1 MGIDLQE
8 VGERTAE
15 MSKDRLALDY
25 DLKAQNIFQSLS
37 TADPT
42 NTFHMRDAADAGLFI
57 GRTRLSLG
65 DTVGAVEVF
74 RQIIST
80 YKALVDADPLNRSA
94 RFELADAF
102 NYTGQALAKNRD
114 LNGALTYCRQAQAIL
129 RALSENHSERD
140 DRIKLIQIDEV
151 IGGLLETIGDKE
163 GAIANYREAL
173 AMLEGLS
180 AAEPGNKTTCQS
192 TALEHANIARVYAT
206 IAADSSDQKQRDSWA
221 EARACYQR
229 SLKIWEELRAQNSLG
244 PTDETHYTEVIQ
256 EIKKCDVALAKP

>member
-25 DLKAQNIFQSLS
+25 DIKAQNIFQNLS

-42 NTFHMRDAADAGLFI
+42 NTFHMRDAADAGLFV

-65 DTVGAVEVF
+65 DPVGAIDTF
-74 RQIIST
+74 RQITSA
-80 YKALVDADPLNRSA
+80 YKALVDADPLNLSA

-102 NYTGQALAKNRD
+102 KYTGQALAKTGD
-114 LNGALTYCRQAQAIL
+114 LNGALTYYRQALAIL
-129 RALSENHSERD
+129 RMLNENHSERD
-140 DRIKLIQIDEV
+140 ARIKLIEINEV
-151 IGGLLETIGDKE
+151 IGGVLETIGDKE

-173 AMLEGLS
+173 AILEGLS
-180 AAEPGNKTTCQS
+180 ATEPGNKTTRQS

-206 IAADSSDQKQRDSWA
+206 IAADSSNQKQRESWT
-221 EARACYQR
+221 EARASYQR
-229 SLKIWEELRAQNSLG
+229 SLKIWQELRAQKSLG
-244 PTDETHYTEVIQ
+244 PKDETHYTEVIQ